1 MPTTIPLLLPPKNRT
16 HESVKQEYR
25 NKAIDDSFSLLIT
38 KVEQKKKWIYHHE
51 RQHPYSSNHL
61 NNQCSMQNSK
71 KIFTRFL
78 TVMSCTFQKIKPVF
92 IVSLLFIIII
102 IIIRSDGMF
111 LQITMYFLMLVD
123 GSISELNAMKTQPQ
137 EWTAIVIFEE

>member
-1 MPTTIPLLLPPKNRT
+1 
-16 HESVKQEYR
+16 
-25 NKAIDDSFSLLIT
+25 
-38 KVEQKKKWIYHHE
+38 
-51 RQHPYSSNHL
+51 
-61 NNQCSMQNSK
+61 MQNSK